1 VWRRCT
7 IHYTI
12 FYSHSF
18 VTRAFRGTCASVEML
33 KGYMQRRN
41 EVRWRP
47 GQEASL
53 APPCSNLKSF
63 GSKYTVLKKV
73 LVTLMGLLGARGIVP
88 PRYAPGYMVRERL
101 GTPDPVSLRIAAI
114 ITDYVLLVVTW
125 FFVQRLKCSFVVIGF
140 SWGSLPLENYK
151 SWFPAKRNV

>member
-1 VWRRCT
+1 
-7 IHYTI
+7 
-12 FYSHSF
+12 
-18 VTRAFRGTCASVEML
+18 
-33 KGYMQRRN
+33 MQRRN

-114 ITDYVLLVVTW
+114 ITDYVLLVVT
-125 FFVQRLKCSFVVIGF
+125 
-140 SWGSLPLENYK
+140 
-151 SWFPAKRNV
+151 